1 MTPPDHQIAL
11 RFAASAEQ
19 PSAERW
25 LGLVVDHR
33 TLFEALSDG
42 WLRPPRQR
50 KGLLVGVGAYA
61 LEQGERPRGKRVPV
75 RVKLDRKALPA
86 LDVAVFRD
94 GRWTTAAIQDI
105 RPSDQTV
112 YWPGVL
118 PTFVVSQL
126 TVSTEEERS
135 RLLQM
140 TRITSNLDLR
150 EVPVYVG
157 AATDEILE
165 PSISPPDLAPKLEVP
180 DCEDAIHGALSLA
193 VWGVPRMAPWMD
205 LLIASLGPDR
215 ERLARSAQA
224 VEAPWWRF
232 PPWYHSTD
240 VGCLSCPQE
249 CLWLA
254 AIDVFRD
261 GSSEDVGR
269 GRDLADRIVANASR
283 YGDQAVVDVI
293 RNWQEA
299 THRAL
304 RGQTEISIEQ
314 WRTDPVGIAL
324 QLVLTR
330 PRPVIFKGWFKQRP
344 DLPPAVAW
352 SATALCGLLFGYRR
366 LDTEFRGGPVQQQ
379 VLSIYALHA
388 SYGGGSNTGWPA
400 VTNAEPSWRRD
411 DGELVLSWGS
421 RDFTRKREK
430 ARGRWI
436 AADFEDERVIWEA
449 TQAAKQLNWPCLS
462 KRLTLIDQALPITGP
477 GTVEL
482 ASSQSQLDI
491 RGSVQMTLPD
501 GISIEERL
509 DIGKFRQ
516 LVAVERGPLPEPP
529 PATAARGRP
538 EEIQDVPGLVY
549 RPDFLGPGEADQ
561 LVAMIDDCVW
571 ETDLRRRVQHFGWR
585 YSYRTRKVDTSMR
598 LGQLPRWADEI
609 AHRLVAEGL
618 LKVLPDQVI
627 VNEYRG
633 NQGIAK
639 HIDHKEH
646 FADGIVMISLMEP
659 WEMIFRGPDGKSKIG
674 KVLAPGSVA
683 AMHGDARYIW
693 THEIPRRKNE
703 PGWGR
708 RNRRLSLTFRKVLL
722 P

>member
-1 MTPPDHQIAL
+1 MPWSRVSD
-11 RFAASAEQ
+11 RAASG
-19 PSAERW
+19 SR
-25 LGLVVDHR
+25 
-33 TLFEALSDG
+33 
-42 WLRPPRQR
+42 
-50 KGLLVGVGAYA
+50 
-61 LEQGERPRGKRVPV
+61 

-118 PTFVVSQL
+118 PTFAVSQL

-165 PSISPPDLAPKLEVP
+165 PSISPPELAPQLKVP
-180 DCEDAIHGALSLA
+180 DSEDAIHGALSMA
-193 VWGVPRMAPWMD
+193 VWGVPRIAPWMD
-205 LLIASLGPDR
+205 LLIASLGSHR
-215 ERLARSAQA
+215 ERLAVSAQA

-232 PPWYHSTD
+232 PPWRHSTD

-254 AIDVFRD
+254 AIDVFRG

-269 GRDLADRIVANASR
+269 GRDLVDRIVANASH
-283 YGDQAVVDVI
+283 YGDEELVAVI
-293 RNWQEA
+293 RNWQES

-330 PRPVIFKGWFKQRP
+330 PRPIVFKGWFKQRP

-352 SATALCGLLFGYRR
+352 SAAALCGLLFGYRR

-379 VLSIYALHA
+379 VLSIYALRA
-388 SYGGGSNTGWPA
+388 SYGDGSNTGWPT

-411 DGELVLSWGS
+411 AGEFVLSWGD

-430 ARGRWI
+430 SRGRWL
-436 AADFEDERVIWEA
+436 AADFKDERVA
-449 TQAAKQLNWPCLS
+449 RKAAQAAKQLRWPCLS
-462 KRLTLIDQALPITGP
+462 RQLALIDQSLPITGIGSVKP
-477 GTVEL
+477 V
-482 ASSQSQLDI
+482 SPRPQLDI
-491 RGSVQMTLPD
+491 RGSVRLTLPD
-501 GISIEERL
+501 GIGIEERL
-509 DIGKFRQ
+509 DIEEFRQ

-529 PATAARGRP
+529 PAAVARER
-538 EEIQDVPGLVY
+538 
-549 RPDFLGPGEADQ
+549 
-561 LVAMIDDCVW
+561 
-571 ETDLRRRVQHFGWR
+571 
-585 YSYRTRKVDTSMR
+585 
-598 LGQLPRWADEI
+598 
-609 AHRLVAEGL
+609 
-618 LKVLPDQVI
+618 
-627 VNEYRG
+627 
-633 NQGIAK
+633 
-639 HIDHKEH
+639 
-646 FADGIVMISLMEP
+646 
-659 WEMIFRGPDGKSKIG
+659 
-674 KVLAPGSVA
+674 
-683 AMHGDARYIW
+683 
-693 THEIPRRKNE
+693 
-703 PGWGR
+703 
-708 RNRRLSLTFRKVLL
+708 
-722 P
+722 